1 MPITEEE
8 AETGRRVI
16 LPSYITA
23 MRTELATHMS
33 LTCRHLV
40 LMPPDQ
46 APWQHW
52 MTQLKQGFF
61 LGQINQTWKT
71 QRKIKIDSKPLQPSS
86 TPVTLG
92 WAQPGCGAVTSAL
105 PGVMWPHSS

>member
-8 AETGRRVI
+8 AEAGRRVI

-33 LTCRHLV
+33 LTCHHLV

-52 MTQLKQGFF
+52 MTQLKQGSSWDKSIR
-61 LGQINQTWKT
+61 LGKL
-71 QRKIKIDSKPLQPSS
+71 KGK
-86 TPVTLG
+86 
-92 WAQPGCGAVTSAL
+92 
-105 PGVMWPHSS
+105 